1 MSEYCIVVGGN
12 KLSYETSLTVAR
24 KQAYKI
30 AKERPTLQVYVEKLY
45 ASSSVTDGIAEWD
58 KSLKMVLYHVPKKQG
73 YARLYSNGSI
83 KPISKEIC
91 WVFNL
96 SLLKNVCF
104 SSIIDARKYAIKHF
118 SECIGK
124 DSKRT
129 SLLIADGDISKT
141 LETIHKK
148 KSASGI
154 EWYAEPNSSGSKGIL
169 YKINPKTG
177 KLEKK

>member
-1 MSEYCIVVGGN
+1 MSDYCIVVGGN
-12 KLSYETSLTVAR
+12 KLSYETSLTAVR

-58 KSLKMVLYHVPKKQG
+58 KSLKMVLYHVPKKHG
-73 YARLYSNGSI
+73 YARLYSNGNI

-124 DSKRT
+124 GSKRT
-129 SLLIADGDISKT
+129 SISIDDGDIAKT
-141 LETIHKK
+141 LEIIHKK
-148 KSASGI
+148 ESASGI
-154 EWYAEPNSSGSKGIL
+154 EWYAEPYSSRSKGRL

-177 KLEKK
+177 RLVKK

>member
-1 MSEYCIVVGGN
+1 MSEYCIVVDGN
-12 KLSYETSLTVAR
+12 KLSYETSLIAAR
-24 KQAYKI
+24 KQAYKFV
-30 AKERPTLQVYVEKLY
+30 KERPTLSVYVEKLY

-58 KSLKMVLYHVPKKQG
+58 KSLKMVLYHVPKKHG

-96 SLLKNVCF
+96 SLFKNVCF
-104 SSIIDARKYAIKHF
+104 SSIIEARKYAIKHF

-129 SLLIADGDISKT
+129 SISIDDGNIANS
-141 LETIHKK
+141 LEILHKK
-148 KSASGI
+148 KGASGV
-154 EWYAEPNSSGSKGIL
+154 EWYAEPYSSGSKGRL

-177 KLEKK
+177 KVERK

>member
-1 MSEYCIVVGGN
+1 MSDYCIVVDGN
-12 KLSYETSLTVAR
+12 KLSYETSLITAR

-30 AKERPTLQVYVEKLY
+30 VKERPTLQVYVEKLY
-45 ASSSVTDGIAEWD
+45 SSSSATDGIAEWD

-91 WVFNL
+91 WIFNL

-104 SSIIDARKYAIKHF
+104 SSIIEARKYAIKHF

-124 DSKRT
+124 GSKRT
-129 SLLIADGDISKT
+129 SVLIADGDIAKT
-141 LETIHKK
+141 LEIIHKK
-148 KSASGI
+148 KTTTGI
-154 EWYAEPNSSGSKGIL
+154 EWYVELYPSESKGIL
-169 YKINPKTG
+169 SKVNPKTG
-177 KLEKK
+177 RLEKK